1 MRELEKIT
9 INGVRYIIW
18 DEARGGCPDASGIR
32 LLLSARDG
40 VGADILLAL
49 PKDHPLADCAYASDG
64 IGADILLAL
73 PKNHPLAVCAYASDG
88 HKTSVSDDARHAVSI
103 SLEKS
108 AAPISEAKF
117 FHIKKPVDYVE
128 VRLTDSFCARLFATA
143 GRNSRLAG

>member
-40 VGADILLAL
+40 VGADTLLAL
-49 PKDHPLADCAYASDG
+49 PKD
-64 IGADILLAL
+64 
-73 PKNHPLAVCAYASDG
+73 HPLAVCAYASDG

-117 FHIKKPVDYVE
+117 FHIEKPVDYVE

>member
-40 VGADILLAL
+40 VGADILLTL
-49 PKDHPLADCAYASDG
+49 PKD
-64 IGADILLAL
+64 
-73 PKNHPLAVCAYASDG
+73 HPLAVCAYANDG

-103 SLEKS
+103 SLEKT

-117 FHIKKPVDYVE
+117 FHIEKPVDYVE

-143 GRNSRLAG
+143 GRKSRLAG